1 MKRAIFLA
9 AAALVITATQG
20 CATKTYERD
29 DAVSAKDLALLAC
42 YELDLELAKERDFI
56 AYVNKDS
63 KFDAMDVLAIVGDL
77 GIGNVMEKNAALDGA
92 NKRIEQLQKI
102 RAGKGCR

>member
-1 MKRAIFLA
+1 MKLVISLAIV
-9 AAALVITATQG
+9 AALAG
-20 CATKTYERD
+20 CATKTYERQ
-29 DAVSAKDLALLAC
+29 DAVSAKELGSLAC

-63 KFDAMDVLAIVGDL
+63 KFDALDVLAIVGDL
-77 GIGNVMEKNAALDGA
+77 GIGNALEKNSALEDA
-92 NKRIEQLQKI
+92 NKRIEQLQKL

>member
-1 MKRAIFLA
+1 MKRAPFLA
-9 AAALVITATQG
+9 AAALVLTSVQG
-20 CATKTYERD
+20 CATKTYERQ
-29 DAVSAKDLALLAC
+29 DAAAAKDLAVMAC

-63 KFDAMDVLAIVGDL
+63 KFDAMDALAIVGDL
-77 GIGNVMEKNAALDGA
+77 GIGNVMERNAALEGA
-92 NKRIEQLQKI
+92 GKRIEQLQSL